1 MSIYM
6 EVPEEFYNLYLNS
19 IITSY
24 GDIRKILQF
33 VIKFNN
39 YFPRLLFIKINIIE
53 KIAFLQTSGKF
64 FNYLILKR

>member
-24 GDIRKILQF
+24 GGIRKILQF

-39 YFPRLLFIKINIIE
+39 YFPRLLFIKINMIE
-53 KIAFLQTSGKF
+53 KIAFLHISNF

>member
-33 VIKFNN
+33 IIKFNN

-53 KIAFLQTSGKF
+53 KIAFLHTSGKF

>member
-24 GDIRKILQF
+24 GGIRKILQF

-53 KIAFLQTSGKF
+53 KIAFLHTSNF